1 MRPALLL
8 CLMTSL
14 LTAQDLPYRTENALG
29 GLRFD
34 QPIGL
39 AVAPGE
45 RDRLF
50 VLEKTGVIQEV
61 TGLASGQP
69 SKTPFLDLTRPRDG
83 KLETGSECGVL
94 GLAFHPDFA
103 TNRKFFV
110 FYSLKVGGKLHQRVS
125 RFTAAADGRR
135 AEASTEEP
143 LISQPDPAGNHNAG
157 DLQFG
162 PDGYLYV
169 ACGDGGSADDRF
181 DTARRIDGGFFSA
194 VHRID
199 VDRRPGNLPPN
210 PHEAVCLDAS
220 GQPRY
225 LVPADNPFV
234 RIRQHRGEA
243 VDPAKLR
250 TETWATGLRNVWRMS
265 YDAPSRRWFCGDVG
279 QNAIEEVN
287 ILVAGGDYG
296 WSLREAHKPFAKA
309 KGRQGDNRL
318 IEPIYH
324 YGRDIGA
331 SVTGGIVYRG
341 KALPELSGAY
351 VLGDF
356 ASGRILAIRERGGR
370 WTEGQVLAKDSTV
383 AGFGSHPATGELL
396 FASMGGGT
404 VRKLVA
410 PR

>member
-8 CLMTSL
+8 CLLATVLM
-14 LTAQDLPYRTENALG
+14 AQDLPYRTENALG

-50 VLEKTGVIQEV
+50 VLEKTGVIQAV

-69 SKTPFLDLTRPRDG
+69 SKAPFLDLTRPRDG
-83 KLETGSECGVL
+83 GLETSSECGVL
-94 GLAFHPDFA
+94 GLAFHPNFA
-103 TNRKFFV
+103 SNRTFFV

-125 RFTAAADGRR
+125 RFKADPDGRR
-135 AEASTEEP
+135 ASASTEEP
-143 LISQPDPAGNHNAG
+143 LISQPDPASNHNAG

-162 PDGYLYV
+162 PDGYLYI
-169 ACGDGGSADDRF
+169 ACGDGGAADDRF
-181 DTARRIDGGFFSA
+181 DTARHIDEGFHSA
-194 VHRID
+194 VYRID
-199 VDRRPGNLPPN
+199 VDRRQGNLRPN

-234 RIRQHRGEA
+234 RTRQHRGEP

-250 TETWATGLRNVWRMS
+250 TETWATGLRNVWRMT

-279 QNAIEEVN
+279 QNEIEEIN
-287 ILVAGGDYG
+287 ILVPGGDYG
-296 WSLREAHKPFAKA
+296 WSLKEGRKTFGRA
-309 KGRQGDNRL
+309 KGRQGNGRL
-318 IEPIYH
+318 IEPIYQ

-331 SVTGGIVYRG
+331 SVTGGIIYRG

-351 VLGDF
+351 ILADF
-356 ASGRILAIRERGGR
+356 ASGRIVAIRERAGR
-370 WTEGQVLAKDSTV
+370 WSEGQVIAKDGSV
-383 AGFGSHPATGELL
+383 AGFGAHPATGELL
-396 FASMGGGT
+396 FTSMGGGT
-404 VRKLVA
+404 VRRLVK
-410 PR
+410 